1 MPKYTFG
8 CKECNKK
15 FEIKMTMAEYDVQKE
30 LLACQECHGQLTR
43 LVDGAMFA
51 LVGHG
56 WYADGYGI
64 TSREMN
70 KNVEDGCRA
79 DPTCIL

>member
-8 CKECNKK
+8 CEACKKAYEVTMKISEYTEKKDSQVCPECGGPLK
-15 FEIKMTMAEYDVQKE
+15 
-30 LLACQECHGQLTR
+30 R
-43 LVDGAMFA
+43 LVDPTLFS

-56 WYADGYGI
+56 WYSDGYGI
-64 TSREMN
+64 TAREMN

-79 DPTCIL
+79 DPTCPL